1 MKNNYYQKHKER
13 LKKNPC
19 EIYQNFSKE
28 EKDKRHK
35 EAQEIYQ
42 NFTKE
47 EKGKRCHKNL
57 SEEKKQKLA
66 EYRRNYYLTLN
77 K

>member
-1 MKNNYYQKHKER
+1 MIKNT
-13 LKKNPC
+13 KKGSKKPC
-19 EIYQNFSKE
+19 EIYQNLSKE

-35 EAQEIYQ
+35 EAQEVYQ

-47 EKGKRCHKNL
+47 EKGKRRHKNL
-57 SEEKKQKLA
+57 SQEKKQKLA

>member
-19 EIYQNFSKE
+19 EIYQNLYKE

-47 EKGKRCHKNL
+47 EKGKGVIRIFL
-57 SEEKKQKLA
+57 RKKS
-66 EYRRNYYLTLN
+66 RS
-77 K
+77 